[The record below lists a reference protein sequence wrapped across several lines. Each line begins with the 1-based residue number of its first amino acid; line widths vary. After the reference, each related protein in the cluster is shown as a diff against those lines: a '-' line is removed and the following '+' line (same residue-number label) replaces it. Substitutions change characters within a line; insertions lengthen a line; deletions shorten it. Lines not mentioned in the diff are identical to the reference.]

1 MNIAARI
8 AFACFMTLAACSHQ
22 STSDEPHLVATIV
35 TESVVTDI
43 NETVTP
49 AMLVGRW
56 GVSGDCSKE
65 IVITADGGFRSYTSG
80 AGAWTLDGNMLSM
93 ATDAGITRVWV
104 GTIGADQ
111 LVFGR
116 QDRSADVLHRCP

>member
-1 MNIAARI
+1 MLKAARI
-8 AFACFMTLAACSHQ
+8 AFACLALAACSHQ
-22 STSDEPHLVATIV
+22 TTSDQPHLVAT
-35 TESVVTDI
+35 VVTDTVLTEI

-65 IVITADGGFRSYTSG
+65 IVINADGAFRSYASG
-80 AGAWTLDGNMLSM
+80 AGAWTLNGNMLSM
-93 ATDAGITRVWV
+93 ATDAGTTQVWV

-111 LVFGR
+111 LVLGR
-116 QDRSADVLHRCP
+116 QDGSADVLHRCQ